1 LVNGESSSKLIL
13 YANIGNMKYY
23 LAQIV
28 AQYSNKYLTI
38 KPIDNKKIIFGD
50 IKLET
55 ENITL
60 YDSAAISFFL
70 SNSQLRREDNL
81 FASSQVLQWIS
92 YAQNHILPAVNNWI
106 LSLHNDYASDN
117 ATSNTNISIEEEAL
131 NLLKKLDNIL
141 LLKTYLIGERISLAD
156 IFLFTSLLS
165 LYQHVFDLHYRQ
177 QYKNLT
183 RWFSTILYQP
193 QVKDVI
199 KDFKFKC

>member
-1 LVNGESSSKLIL
+1 
-13 YANIGNMKYY
+13 MKYY

-28 AQYSNKYLTI
+28 AQYTNKYLII
-38 KPIDNKKIIFGD
+38 KPIDNNKMSFGD

-92 YAQNHILPAVNNWI
+92 YTQNHILPAVNNWV
-106 LSLHNDYASDN
+106 LSSLNDCVLAN
-117 ATSNTNISIEEEAL
+117 ATSNINISKKEVL
-131 NLLKKLDNIL
+131 HLLKELDNIL
-141 LLKTYLIGERISLAD
+141 LPKTYLIEERISLAD
-156 IFLFTSLLS
+156 IFLFISLLP
-165 LYQHVFDLHYRQ
+165 LYQHVFHLYYRQ
-177 QYKNLT
+177 QYINLT

-193 QVKDVI
+193 QVKNVI